1 MYHAFIW
8 FITNFLMLRSV
19 KVPHHSA
26 SRSEYCVKN
35 VKICIFNYY
44 FQHIMP
50 MIDLLLSSLSRPE
63 IVTWNIVITASF
75 IDGHYFFGLYSN
87 QNSSHFYNGKQ
98 ISVEWMAKLCVP
110 ILYIPRTATDTI
122 APCRHPELNEARY
135 ESRDVDSAGWSHA
148 AARRRCNPRF

>member
-1 MYHAFIW
+1 
-8 FITNFLMLRSV
+8 
-19 KVPHHSA
+19 
-26 SRSEYCVKN
+26 
-35 VKICIFNYY
+35 
-44 FQHIMP
+44 MP

-63 IVTWNIVITASF
+63 IVTWNIVITASI
-75 IDGHYFFGLYSN
+75 IDGRYFFVYSN

-135 ESRDVDSAGWSHA
+135 KSRDVDIAGWSHA